1 RDPPHQNPSLLHRHC
16 RFRFSSSSRSSTRL
30 SSPANRSVSETLS
43 GGRLFF
49 AHSASDGGRR
59 IVATPY
65 AKKFAKDLKLDLT
78 GSSVPG
84 PMGRI
89 VTKDVEIAAASA
101 AAMPIAPPKATV
113 ESGSARSPT
122 SPAIEL
128 GTVVPFITI
137 QGAVSKNMAESLSV
151 PTFQVGYTITTN
163 ALSHLYKKVGIFSI
177 SNFLMKRFLI
187 ELLLI
192 SQSCFRFD
200 RLISTHCEGNVRN
213 WLIRQEQ
220 SSCNLMSITLV
231 PSIRLILYR

>member
-1 RDPPHQNPSLLHRHC
+1 MVEGGGVAPRRLRHRPPRRVPGRDPPHQNPSLLHRHW

-49 AHSASDGGRR
+49 AHSASDGWRR

-89 VTKDVEIAAASA
+89 VAKDVEIAAASA

-177 SNFLMKRFLI
+177 SNFLKKRFLI

-200 RLISTHCEGNVRN
+200 RC
-213 WLIRQEQ
+213 
-220 SSCNLMSITLV
+220 
-231 PSIRLILYR
+231 RLSQRVSP